1 MLASIALQCRQ
12 QPGSFTKQGETMGF
26 EDAWPGH
33 LKKHQHPELDLSQI
47 EWMSDQTR
55 MAVP

>member
-12 QPGSFTKQGETMGF
+12 RPGSFTKQGETMGF
-26 EDAWPGH
+26 KRRWPGH
-33 LKKHQHPELDLSQI
+33 LEKHQHPGLDLHQI
-47 EWMSDQTR
+47 EWMSTQTR

>member
-12 QPGSFTKQGETMGF
+12 RPGSFKTQGETMGF
-26 EDAWPGH
+26 ERKWPGH
-33 LKKHQHPELDLSQI
+33 LEKHQHPDLDLGQI